1 MGGSTAAS
9 SSPPKASTEHALKPQ
24 AKQPHLRR
32 LAAFAACILLPGTPA
47 IAQQTAP
54 ETSKERQPSTDR
66 GDTIAKPSDYE
77 PAGLRSEEHTSE
89 LKSLM
94 RTSYAVFFLKNKTT
108 SIELNKTKH

>member
-47 IAQQTAP
+47 IAQQTEP
-54 ETSKERQPSTDR
+54 ETSKERQPSTER

-77 PAGLRSEEHTSE
+77 PAGLEREIGRASC
-89 LKSLM
+89 
-94 RTSYAVFFLKNKTT
+94 RARVCQNV
-108 SIELNKTKH
+108 